1 MDVANPVTIGRVEI
15 GRGRPLALI
24 CGPCVMEPDNLTH
37 VIAGRLVEICG
48 RLGMP
53 LVFKASFDKANRTS
67 KASYRG
73 PGMVEGLKVFE
84 RIKAETG
91 LPVTTD
97 VHESHQAAPIAEVV
111 DLLQIP
117 AFLAR
122 QTDLLEAAAATGRPL
137 NVKKGQFM
145 APWDMANV
153 VAKVVSAGTGG
164 LLLTE
169 RGTTFGYGR
178 LVNDFR
184 AIPQMQATGAPV
196 VFDATHSVQLPSAGD
211 GGTSTSGERA
221 MVPYLAKAAVAAGCD
236 ALFLEVHPDPDR
248 ALSDGPN
255 ALRLDDL
262 EGLLRTCLR
271 IREAL
276 IAPLSP
282 RERAV

>member
-1 MDVANPVTIGRVEI
+1 MPIANPVSVGPVQI

-24 CGPCVMEPDNLTH
+24 CGPCVMEPDDLTRR
-37 VIAGRLVEICG
+37 IADRLVAICED
-48 RLGMP
+48 LGIP
-53 LVFKASFDKANRTS
+53 LIFKASFDKANRTS
-67 KASYRG
+67 KNSYRG
-73 PGMVEGLKVFE
+73 PGMDEGLRVFE

-97 VHESHQAAPIAEVV
+97 VHESHQAGPIAEVV

-145 APWDMANV
+145 APWDMTNV
-153 VAKVVSAGTGG
+153 VAKVTAESDAG

-184 AIPQMQATGAPV
+184 AIPLMQATGAPV
-196 VFDATHSVQLPSAGD
+196 VFDATHSVQLPSAGA
-211 GGTSTSGERA
+211 GGTATAGERE
-221 MVPYLAKAAVAAGCD
+221 MVPTLAKAAVAAGCD
-236 ALFLEVHPDPDR
+236 ALFLEVHPDPDK

-262 EGLLRTCLR
+262 GAVLAICLR
-271 IREAL
+271 LREAL
-276 IAPLSP
+276 DWP
-282 RERAV
+282 AVVAAD